1 MTTYYSK
8 DHEWIAVDGDKA
20 TIGITTYAQE
30 QLGDVVYVELPEA
43 GKALSQG
50 DEAAVVESV
59 KAASEVYAPIDGEVV
74 EANDALVDEPA
85 KVNEDPEGAAVAGR
99 PGRSPGGGGGWRWEK
114 LLRGNRRVE
123 PGITD
128 VAAGAGDGREVPGA
142 QGGGAVQVRLSRGKQ
157 PYFTTS
163 NNLLPSTP
171 QAHTG
176 APGQLHGVREVS

>member
-30 QLGDVVYVELPEA
+30 QLGDVGYVELPEA

-85 KVNEDPEGAAVAGR
+85 KVNEDPEGAAWFIKMTV
-99 PGRSPGGGGGWRWEK
+99 
-114 LLRGNRRVE
+114 GNADQLSDLMDAAAYKAYVE
-123 PGITD
+123 T
-128 VAAGAGDGREVPGA
+128 
-142 QGGGAVQVRLSRGKQ
+142 L
-157 PYFTTS
+157 
-163 NNLLPSTP
+163 
-171 QAHTG
+171 
-176 APGQLHGVREVS
+176 

>member
-74 EANDALVDEPA
+74 ETNDALVDEPA
-85 KVNEDPEGAAVAGR
+85 KVNEDPEGAAWFIKMTV
-99 PGRSPGGGGGWRWEK
+99 
-114 LLRGNRRVE
+114 GNADQLSDLMDAAAYKAYVE
-123 PGITD
+123 T
-128 VAAGAGDGREVPGA
+128 
-142 QGGGAVQVRLSRGKQ
+142 L
-157 PYFTTS
+157 
-163 NNLLPSTP
+163 
-171 QAHTG
+171 
-176 APGQLHGVREVS
+176 